1 LQSSRFGAIII
12 EDKLFLKGEPRGS
25 LFCIVRKIAKE
36 RFREGEPMASKITDR
51 IAAYMEE
58 FPKDEGLSLYH
69 CEFVKE
75 GPDRYLRIYIDVD
88 EEGRYVSTD
97 DCEKVSKFLEEKL
110 DADDP
115 IEGTYVL
122 EVSYPGMDRPLITD
136 AHYEK
141 YQGEL
146 VDVRL
151 YKPYEGEK
159 LLTGTLEGKTDEELK
174 IRLEGHDEV
183 TILPLK
189 EVAKVQLAV
198 VL

>member
-1 LQSSRFGAIII
+1 
-12 EDKLFLKGEPRGS
+12 
-25 LFCIVRKIAKE
+25 
-36 RFREGEPMASKITDR
+36 MASKITDR
-51 IAAYMEE
+51 IAAYMED
-58 FPKDEGLSLYH
+58 FPKEEGISLYH
-69 CEFVKE
+69 CEYVKE
-75 GPDRYLRIYIDVD
+75 GPDRYLRVYIDVD

-97 DCEKVSKFLEEKL
+97 DCEKVSKFLEERL

-122 EVSYPGMDRPLITD
+122 EVSSPGMDRPLITE
-136 AHYEK
+136 AHYQK
-141 YQGEL
+141 YMGEL

-159 LLTGTLEGKTDEELK
+159 LLTGTLEAKTDETVS
-174 IRLEGHDEV
+174 IRPEGREEV
-183 TILPLK
+183 ITLPLK

>member
-1 LQSSRFGAIII
+1 
-12 EDKLFLKGEPRGS
+12 
-25 LFCIVRKIAKE
+25 
-36 RFREGEPMASKITDR
+36 MASKITDR

-58 FPKDEGLSLYH
+58 FPKEEGISLYH

-75 GPDRYLRIYIDVD
+75 GPDRYLRVYIDVD

-97 DCEKVSKFLEEKL
+97 DCEKVSKFLDEKL

-115 IEGTYVL
+115 IDGTYVL
-122 EVSYPGMDRPLITD
+122 EVSSPGMDRPLITE
-136 AHYEK
+136 AHYQK
-141 YQGEL
+141 YMGAL

-159 LLTGTLEGKTDEELK
+159 LLTGTLEGKTEEEIQ
-174 IRLEGHDEV
+174 IRPEGSEEV
-183 TILPLK
+183 ITLPLK